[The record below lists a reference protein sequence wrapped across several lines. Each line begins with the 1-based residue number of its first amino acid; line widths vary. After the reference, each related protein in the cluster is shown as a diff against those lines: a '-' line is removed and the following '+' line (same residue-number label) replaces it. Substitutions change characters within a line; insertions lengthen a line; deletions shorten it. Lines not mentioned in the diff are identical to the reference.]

1 MRDFFAQ
8 YGDELVSKTIEH
20 FYISIISLLIAI
32 VVAVPL
38 GILLSKT
45 KRTANVVLTIA
56 GVLQTIPTLAILALM
71 IPIFGVGKTPAIVAL
86 FIYVL
91 LPILNNTVLGVQNI
105 DKNIIEAGTSMGM
118 TKLQLMKDVEFPLAL
133 PLIISGIRLSSVYV
147 ISWATLASYIGAGGL
162 GDLVFNGLNLYEP
175 PMIISAAILVTCLAL
190 FIDFLLSLVEKW
202 AVPKGLKVS
211 R

>member
-8 YGDELVSKTIEH
+8 YGEELVSKTIEH

-56 GVLQTIPTLAILALM
+56 GVLQTVPTLAILALM

-118 TKLQLMKDVEFPLAL
+118 TKLQLMKDVELPLAL
-133 PLIISGIRLSSVYV
+133 PLILGGIRLSSVYV
-147 ISWATLASYIGAGGL
+147 ISWATLASYVGAGGL
-162 GDLVFNGLNLYEP
+162 GDFVFNGLNLYDP
-175 PMIISAAILVTCLAL
+175 LMIVSAAVLVTALAL
-190 FIDFLLSLVEKW
+190 IVDVLLSLVEKW

>member
-8 YGDELVSKTIEH
+8 YGEELVSKTIEH

-56 GVLQTIPTLAILALM
+56 GVLQTVPTLAILALM

-118 TKLQLMKDVEFPLAL
+118 TKLQLMKDVELPLAL

-162 GDLVFNGLNLYEP
+162 GDLVFNGLTLYEP
-175 PMIISAAILVTCLAL
+175 PMIISATILVTCLAL
-190 FIDFLLSLVEKW
+190 IVDFLLSLVEKW

>member
-1 MRDFFAQ
+1 MIREWIVNERLFAQ
-8 YGDELVSKTIEH
+8 YGEELVSKTIEH

-56 GVLQTIPTLAILALM
+56 GVLQTVPTLAILALM

-105 DKNIIEAGTSMGM
+105 DKTLL
-118 TKLQLMKDVEFPLAL
+118 KLEQVW
-133 PLIISGIRLSSVYV
+133 G
-147 ISWATLASYIGAGGL
+147 
-162 GDLVFNGLNLYEP
+162 
-175 PMIISAAILVTCLAL
+175 
-190 FIDFLLSLVEKW
+190 
-202 AVPKGLKVS
+202 
-211 R
+211 

>member
-8 YGDELVSKTIEH
+8 YGEELVSKTIEH

-56 GVLQTIPTLAILALM
+56 GVLQTVPTLAILALM

-118 TKLQLMKDVEFPLAL
+118 TKLQLMKDVELPLAL
-133 PLIISGIRLSSVYV
+133 PLIISGIRLASVYV

-162 GDLVFNGLNLYEP
+162 GNLAYLTGFTRNQNDV
-175 PMIISAAILVTCLAL
+175 ILVSTV
-190 FIDFLLSLVEKW
+190 FILIIVFIIQFIGDWLTNKID
-202 AVPKGLKVS
+202 K

>member
-8 YGDELVSKTIEH
+8 YGEELVSKTIEH

-56 GVLQTIPTLAILALM
+56 GVLQTVPTLAILALM

-118 TKLQLMKDVEFPLAL
+118 TKLQLMKDVELPLAL

-190 FIDFLLSLVEKW
+190 LIDFLLSLVEKW
-202 AVPKGLKVS
+202 VVPKGLKVS

>member
-8 YGDELVSKTIEH
+8 YGEELVSKTIEH

-56 GVLQTIPTLAILALM
+56 GVLQTVPTLAILALM

-86 FIYVL
+86 FI
-91 LPILNNTVLGVQNI
+91 
-105 DKNIIEAGTSMGM
+105 
-118 TKLQLMKDVEFPLAL
+118 
-133 PLIISGIRLSSVYV
+133 
-147 ISWATLASYIGAGGL
+147 
-162 GDLVFNGLNLYEP
+162 
-175 PMIISAAILVTCLAL
+175 
-190 FIDFLLSLVEKW
+190 LSLIHI
-202 AVPKGLKVS
+202 
-211 R
+211 